1 MALIDDGGGLAQNA
15 EDSKEGGELH
25 G

>member
-1 MALIDDGGGLAQNA
+1 MALIEDGGGLAQNA
-15 EDSKEGGELH
+15 EDSKEGGEFH